1 MQDQGGE
8 AENSPCLGY
17 CKTKLFLKVI
27 VNRSD
32 QILKD
37 DDLLMCK
44 SADSNLKYGKT
55 AVDKE
60 RQANDQICQRKSQI
74 HEVESDEKSDGS

>member
-1 MQDQGGE
+1 MQDQSGE

-17 CKTKLFLKVI
+17 CKPKLFLKVI

-32 QILKD
+32 HVLKD

-44 SADSNLKYGKT
+44 SSDRDLKDRQT
-55 AVDKE
+55 AVDE
-60 RQANDQICQRKSQI
+60 EGQAYDKIC
-74 HEVESDEKSDGS
+74 